1 MLIFFYFQ
9 TNTLSYSFNISGY
22 VTRKDEAVYNIAFSK
37 FRKLIT
43 FSYTIGKI
51 KIIIREQN
59 QGTYGIQASTG
70 ECQKLLNKM
79 QKLCLYLHNSR
90 KTPLSLNS

>member
-9 TNTLSYSFNISGY
+9 TNTLSYSFDISGY

-59 QGTYGIQASTG
+59 QEHMVS
-70 ECQKLLNKM
+70 KLPRENVRS
-79 QKLCLYLHNSR
+79 Y
-90 KTPLSLNS
+90 